1 MLNLNSRNRQQMSC
15 CQVSLESGQWWWWH
29 NHWSR

>member
-1 MLNLNSRNRQQMSC
+1 MSC